1 MSWQKGGFA
10 MDKEQA
16 SIILRNEE
24 ALKVVASCARIS
36 TQQGTAL
43 EIFDRGGDKE
53 KDLKLVG
60 KVLSSGHKSVIEHQ
74 TVSIAFNN
82 VSVLVEQFVI
92 EFRLSSF
99 TVKSRRYVDF
109 SDAGYVVPEGMSPSV
124 QAIYAERTEKLFGVY
139 DRLMELGIP
148 KEDARFVLPYGF
160 RSNFFA
166 TMNAR
171 ELILMVS
178 AMLNGRGSV
187 YPEIRMLGRQL
198 KNQFDEMYPGVIDT
212 ELKNGRMELLEG
224 GEGPVLAGSAKEP
237 EVRIISEPKNAV
249 VLLDTSMRFGRRFNG
264 FSEENMKQLMK
275 DARPRELEI
284 LNYSFRID
292 NVSLACVTHFTRH
305 RMLSLQLRHELSAL
319 CGGNYVLPASVA
331 ENPEALRLYS
341 DAFESQAA
349 AAEAARNL
357 GAENHQLAYFA
368 MAGHTTS
375 ILISMN
381 ARELLLFAKLRSCSR
396 AQWEIRG
403 IARAMIELL
412 NETESRPVFCGY
424 GPSCAITGRCPEG
437 HMCCGH
443 PVKIENGVWNIK

>member
-1 MSWQKGGFA
+1 
-10 MDKEQA
+10 MDKA
-16 SIILRNEE
+16 SAKIILLNPE
-24 ALKVVASCARIS
+24 AMKVVASSARIS
-36 TQQGTAL
+36 TQKGTAL
-43 EIFDRGGDKE
+43 EIYDKSGDVE

-74 TVSIAFNN
+74 TLSIAFNN

-92 EFRLSSF
+92 EFRLASF

-109 SDAGYVVPEGMSPSV
+109 SDAGYVLPEGMNPQV
-124 QAIYAERTEKLFGVY
+124 RDIYAGRTEKLFALY
-139 DRLMELGIP
+139 DQLMEMGIP

-171 ELILMVS
+171 ELILMIS
-178 AMLNGRGSV
+178 AMINGRGSV
-187 YPEIRMLGRQL
+187 YPEIRMLGHQL
-198 KNQFDEMYPGVIDT
+198 KEQFDGIYPGVIDG
-212 ELKNGRMELLEG
+212 ELKNARLELLEG
-224 GEGPVLAGSAKEP
+224 GEGPVLAGSAKDA
-237 EVRIISEPKNAV
+237 EVRIISAPSNPVAI
-249 VLLDTSMRFGRRFNG
+249 LDTAMRFGRRFSG
-264 FSEENMKQLMK
+264 FDADSMRRLMT

-319 CGGNYVLPASVA
+319 SGGNYVLPASIA
-331 ENPEALRLYS
+331 ENAEAVRLYA
-341 DAFESQAA
+341 DAFENQAI
-349 AAEAARNL
+349 AAEEARKA
-357 GAENHQLAYFA
+357 GAENNELAYFA

-381 ARELLLFAKLRSCSR
+381 AREILLFAKLRSCSR

-412 NETESRPVFCGY
+412 NETESRPVFEGY
-424 GPSCAITGRCPEG
+424 GPSCAITGKCPEG

-443 PVKIENGVWNIK
+443 PVKIENGVWKER